1 MSDNSLKK
9 GRYTRHSNKI
19 GLYSTSQDRIGFLS
33 NNNDVVLSFPF
44 KDAVLEAG
52 MSKEDS
58 GREERFLHQEI
69 DGKDIDTLFEPKALT
84 NFQYYSHPCTAQ
96 HSTAQHSTAQ
106 HSTAQHST
114 AQHSTAQHSTAQHT
128 VDESETKINFFDENG
143 ELQQNLLIKG
153 NNLLALHSL
162 SSKLAGKVKLIY
174 IDPPY
179 NTGNDGFKYN
189 DSFNHSSWLTFMK
202 NRLEISKQL
211 LSDDGFIFIQTD
223 DTELA
228 YMRVLMDEVF
238 GRDKYLNTIVIKAKS
253 SSGASGGGEDKRL
266 KKNVEF
272 ITVYANEYAEI
283 SIQKEVATLENYINS
298 RKDEGK
304 TFAYTSVLFNTGS
317 LIKIGETVDGRGEKI
332 ELFNVENYE
341 IKSINQL
348 SIEEGLDQ
356 IEIYK
361 KYIDRVFTTENA
373 QTSIRDRV
381 LDAVA
386 DSNYTIARYAP
397 VSGKNK
403 GKIIDV
409 GFIGQT
415 KRLVSFLKETVYEEN
430 GEIFKTEKAGTLWSD
445 LSWSSINSEGGVVF
459 SSGKKPEKL
468 IQRIIASSTNEGDI
482 VLDYHL
488 GSGTTCAV
496 AHKMGRRWIG
506 IEQMDYIEDITKAR
520 LLKVLEGEQGG
531 ISKSVDWQGGGSFVY
546 FELKKYNQDFLNQIM
561 AANSKGELDEVY
573 ADMAKNAFLK
583 FWFDKN
589 EFEKDE
595 NFRSLDL
602 DQRKELLISILDENQ
617 LYLNHADMRDSRYH
631 VSEEEMNLTDLFYGA
646 KND

>member
-1 MSDNSLKK
+1 M
-9 GRYTRHSNKI
+9 
-19 GLYSTSQDRIGFLS
+19 
-33 NNNDVVLSFPF
+33 
-44 KDAVLEAG
+44 
-52 MSKEDS
+52 
-58 GREERFLHQEI
+58 
-69 DGKDIDTLFEPKALT
+69 
-84 NFQYYSHPCTAQ
+84 
-96 HSTAQHSTAQ
+96 